1 MRRTFVP
8 VTLATVLAG
17 CALPDLPPDPW
28 FRPDRFISPADTV
41 KLATLY
47 CECVPYRCEGSAAQ
61 ESRLLAAVRD
71 GRGVSMADVD
81 RFVGSVS
88 DCKTSLFRGVDVPG
102 AGPKLRAFKATVRP
116 VNE

>member
-1 MRRTFVP
+1 MA
-8 VTLATVLAG
+8 LQAVLGDGSDDGFAG
-17 CALPDLPPDPW
+17 PSGCVL
-28 FRPDRFISPADTV
+28 
-41 KLATLY
+41 
-47 CECVPYRCEGSAAQ
+47 VPYRCEGSSAQ

-81 RFVGSVS
+81 RFGSVW
-88 DCKTSLFRGVDVPG
+88 DCKTSLFRGVDIPA